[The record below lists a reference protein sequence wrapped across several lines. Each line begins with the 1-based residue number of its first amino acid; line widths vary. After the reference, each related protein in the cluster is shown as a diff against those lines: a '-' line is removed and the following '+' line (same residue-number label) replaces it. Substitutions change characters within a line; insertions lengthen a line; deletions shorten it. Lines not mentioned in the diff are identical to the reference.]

1 MARKRGETMIAR
13 KSKIARS
20 MPDSHRKKRCT
31 QGFYTPFKDLD
42 QQLTRISI
50 GQDEP
55 SIPERGVSYQTD
67 LAEDPDLLFHTAMAG
82 VEPLCRKG
90 QRRIPPP
97 PRAENPPRFLE
108 EENSE
113 VFRHLIGLVSGEVPF
128 ELRCSDEY
136 VDGAVVG
143 LSPEV
148 VKKLKQGDF
157 SYQDYIDLHG
167 CKREEGRE
175 RVNRFLKQSFTRK
188 LRCILIVS
196 GRGLNSHGREP
207 VLKQELV
214 HWLTHAPL
222 RRMVL
227 AFASARSY
235 DGGAGA
241 FYVLLRR
248 NEEKAPFVMPA
259 K

>member
-1 MARKRGETMIAR
+1 MTVRKC
-13 KSKIARS
+13 KIARS
-20 MPDSHRKKRCT
+20 MLDPSQKKCT
-31 QGFYTPFKDLD
+31 SQGFYTPFKDLD
-42 QQLTRISI
+42 QQLTRICVDSNK
-50 GQDEP
+50 P
-55 SIPERGVSYQTD
+55 SFPERGGSPRMD
-67 LAEDPDLLFHTAMAG
+67 LREDPDLLFRRAMVD
-82 VEPLCRKG
+82 VEPLCGNG
-90 QRRIPPP
+90 QIRIPPP
-97 PRAENPPRFLE
+97 ARTGRPPRFLE
-108 EENSE
+108 DENSE
-113 VFRHLIGLVSGEVPF
+113 VFRHLVGLVGGKVPF
-128 ELRCSDEY
+128 ELWYSDEY

-148 VKKLKQGDF
+148 VMKLKKGDF

-175 RVNRFLKQSFTRK
+175 KVSRFVKGSFARK

-196 GRGLNSHGREP
+196 GRGLNSRERRP

-222 RRMVL
+222 KRMVL

-259 K
+259 R

>member
-1 MARKRGETMIAR
+1 MTAR

-20 MPDSHRKKRCT
+20 MPDPHQKKRST
-31 QGFYTPFKDLD
+31 QTFYTPFKDLD
-42 QQLTRISI
+42 QQLTLICAGR
-50 GQDEP
+50 DEP
-55 SIPERGVSYQTD
+55 SLPDRGGSPQVD
-67 LAEDPDLLFHTAMAG
+67 LWEDPDLLFRSAMAG
-82 VEPLCRKG
+82 VEPLCREG
-90 QRRIPPP
+90 RRRIPPP
-97 PRAENPPRFLE
+97 TRAGKPPRFLE
-108 EENSE
+108 DENSE
-113 VFRHLIGLVSGEVPF
+113 VFSHLVALVSGEAPF
-128 ELRCSDEY
+128 DLWYSDEY

-143 LSPEV
+143 LSPKV
-148 VKKLKQGDF
+148 VKKLKRGDF

-175 RVNRFLKQSFTRK
+175 RVSRFVKRSFARK

-196 GRGLNSHGREP
+196 GRGLNSRERRP
-207 VLKQELV
+207 VLKEELV